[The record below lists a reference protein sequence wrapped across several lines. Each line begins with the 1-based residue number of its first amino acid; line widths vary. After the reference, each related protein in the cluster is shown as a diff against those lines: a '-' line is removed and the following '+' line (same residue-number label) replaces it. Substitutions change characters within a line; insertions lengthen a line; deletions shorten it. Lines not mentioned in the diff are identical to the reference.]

1 MSARHA
7 LRHVLVLALLAG
19 AGCSTDPDP
28 QSEFGLLRAA
38 GAQALEQLLGRDP
51 TRAPP
56 AASEPAQV
64 RALLAQLPPGP
75 VIRLDLPGA
84 GQSAFALFAAT
95 GRDTVTF
102 ATVTG
107 QTVTFRGATIIA
119 TRGFVH
125 DLMGVE
131 MPAVE
136 MAVAQRAASRH
147 ARVHRYLGPDDR
159 EHARRFDCKLA
170 REGSEPVTLVSGAR
184 FETTRM
190 RETCARVE
198 SEAAVAGA
206 ASGRAAFENLYWVTG
221 EGAVMRTWQWI
232 SPELGAIEIE
242 VLRR

>member
-1 MSARHA
+1 MS
-7 LRHVLVLALLAG
+7 LRRPLQPALVLALLAG
-19 AGCSTDPDP
+19 SACSTDPGAQREID
-28 QSEFGLLRAA
+28 LLRST
-38 GAQALEQLLGRDP
+38 GQRTLVQLLGLEP
-51 TRAPP
+51 LPGPP

-75 VIRLDLPGA
+75 VIRLDLPEA

-95 GRDTVTF
+95 GGETVTF

-107 QTVTFRGATIIA
+107 QTVTFRGAAVVA

-131 MPAVE
+131 MPPVE
-136 MAVAQRAASRH
+136 RAVAQRAASRH

-159 EHARRFDCKLA
+159 EHARRFDCTLA

-190 RETCARVE
+190 RETCARVA